1 MWRSPVARLVWDQEV
16 AGSNPAAPIRVSAI
30 LHLTPSALVRSRLP
44 RSVIMA
50 RHNRFK
56 RRLGALSRLPRGMDT
71 RGGTTISMLP
81 LSRGGIA
88 LRVGIVRV
96 YGFEAARAEAL
107 ALSDRTVHVRL
118 RISASSSS
126 PRLRVRVGRGRI
138 YVRDR
143 RRPAVLMLPL
153 LRGRTHHCVG
163 RHRINRFV
171 AVRTDEGNSHRQPP
185 WSVLANPFHRKGY
198 TRKTLVSH
206 CAVLR

>member
-1 MWRSPVARLVWDQEV
+1 MGPST
-16 AGSNPAAPIRVSAI
+16 SA
-30 LHLTPSALVRSRLP
+30 SAFPPRLP
-44 RSVIMA
+44 RRGSGFVS
-50 RHNRFK
+50 
-56 RRLGALSRLPRGMDT
+56 GA
-71 RGGTTISMLP
+71 
-81 LSRGGIA
+81 
-88 LRVGIVRV
+88 
-96 YGFEAARAEAL
+96 E
-107 ALSDRTVHVRL
+107 
-118 RISASSSS
+118 
-126 PRLRVRVGRGRI
+126 RI

-163 RHRINRFV
+163 RNRINRFV